1 MMMKIIMIMKMM
13 ILLLKAFVNLIES
26 FGWKSFTILY
36 EDNQVDLMIMMGMM
50 MTMRVIMRMIMRII
64 MRMIMR
70 IIMRIIMRMMMMILA
85 IMMARAISYRWMHFT
100 AFLRFPLEG
109 ASKFVGANKFAP
121 KIVLALRW
129 HCGSN

>member
-1 MMMKIIMIMKMM
+1 
-13 ILLLKAFVNLIES
+13 
-26 FGWKSFTILY
+26 
-36 EDNQVDLMIMMGMM
+36 MIMMGMM
-50 MTMRVIMRMIMRII
+50 MTMRVI

-85 IMMARAISYRWMHFT
+85 IMMAISYRWMHFT

-129 HCGSN
+129 HCGLN

>member
-64 MRMIMR
+64 MR
-70 IIMRIIMRMMMMILA
+70 IIMRMMMMILA
-85 IMMARAISYRWMHFT
+85 IMMAISYRWMHFT

-129 HCGSN
+129 HCGLN

>member
-1 MMMKIIMIMKMM
+1 MMMKIIMIMKMV
-13 ILLLKAFVNLIES
+13 ILLLQAFVNLIES

-64 MRMIMR
+64 MR
-70 IIMRIIMRMMMMILA
+70 IIMRMMMMILA
-85 IMMARAISYRWMHFT
+85 IMMAISYRWMHFT

-121 KIVLALRW
+121 KIVLALCW
-129 HCGSN
+129 HCGLK